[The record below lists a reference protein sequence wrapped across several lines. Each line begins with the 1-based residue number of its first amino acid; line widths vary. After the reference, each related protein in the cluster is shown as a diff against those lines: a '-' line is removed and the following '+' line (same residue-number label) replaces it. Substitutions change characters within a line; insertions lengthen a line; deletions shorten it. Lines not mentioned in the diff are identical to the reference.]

1 MRLGISSWTYPWAIE
16 VSGFPLPARP
26 MRIADLLDRAAVL
39 KVGVVQVAD
48 NLPLHELD
56 PSEIRDARDQ
66 AVSLGLGIEIG
77 TRGVEPAHLLRYLS
91 LAVTFDAT
99 LLRTLTH
106 SVKQQP
112 SLDQAEKWIREVLPG
127 FEAQGVTLGLE
138 NYEKHSCRD
147 LADLVRRLGSSH
159 VGICLDTV
167 NSLGALE
174 TPEVVVETLAP
185 LTVNLHIK
193 DFVIER
199 VPQMM
204 GFVVSGAPAGA
215 GKLAIPWLL
224 EQMPAD
230 NDVSAILEQWPPL
243 RESAEATVAME
254 QEWAERGVQYLRSCA
269 CVPKRSL
276 ERTRALVWAAN
287 FHLRNKKAKGDPYVS
302 GITTDAEPQLRR
314 NSLGLPELVFHAVT
328 HIAPATSV
336 VLIFPA
342 IAHQAGPAMPLS
354 FVLTTIVC
362 MFVGSTVFQ
371 FSKYVPSSGG
381 Y

>member
-1 MRLGISSWTYPWAIE
+1 MRLGISSWTYPWAIG
-16 VSGFPLPARP
+16 VRGFPAPDRP
-26 MRIADLLDRAAVL
+26 MRIADLLDRAAAL

-56 PSEIRDARDQ
+56 SAELRDARDQ
-66 AVSLGLGIEIG
+66 AVSLGLKIEIG
-77 TRGVEPAHLLRYLS
+77 TRGVEPAHLLRYLK
-91 LAVTFDAT
+91 LAVSFDAT
-99 LLRTLTH
+99 LLRTLTR
-106 SVKQQP
+106 SVEEQT
-112 SLDQAEKWIREVLPG
+112 SLEQAEKWIREVLPE

-147 LADLVRRLGSSH
+147 LADLVRRPESRH

-204 GFVVSGAPAGA
+204 GFAVSGAPAGA

-230 NDVSAILEQWPPL
+230 RNVSAILEQWPPL
-243 RESAEATVAME
+243 GESVEATVAME
-254 QEWAERGVQYLRSCA
+254 QEWAELGVQYLRSCG
-269 CVPKRSL
+269 CS
-276 ERTRALVWAAN
+276 
-287 FHLRNKKAKGDPYVS
+287 
-302 GITTDAEPQLRR
+302 
-314 NSLGLPELVFHAVT
+314 
-328 HIAPATSV
+328 
-336 VLIFPA
+336 
-342 IAHQAGPAMPLS
+342 
-354 FVLTTIVC
+354 
-362 MFVGSTVFQ
+362 
-371 FSKYVPSSGG
+371 
-381 Y
+381 